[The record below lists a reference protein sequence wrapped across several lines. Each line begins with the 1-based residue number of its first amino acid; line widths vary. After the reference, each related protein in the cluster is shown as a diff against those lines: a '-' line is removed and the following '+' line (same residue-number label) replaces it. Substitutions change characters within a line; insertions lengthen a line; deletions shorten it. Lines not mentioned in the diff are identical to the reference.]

1 MHNKEDLEQLVYALT
16 LQDRPTKRHLWLS
29 RGFQITNKKPGFL
42 FSYWDNRLRKGQ
54 IKDMVMYEE
63 TLERFKRAKNCAA
76 AKESNNPAAR
86 QKLIDDWVKHKPD

>member
-16 LQDRPTKRHLWLS
+16 LQDRPTKRHLWLL

-54 IKDMVMYEE
+54 IKDMIMYEE
-63 TLERFKRAKNCAA
+63 TLERFKRVKNYAEQDNRRA
-76 AKESNNPAAR
+76 LAAR
-86 QKLIDDWVKHKPD
+86 EKLIDEWIKSKPD